1 MAAPSGQLEA
11 HLLRAHQDDDDESG
25 TEEQPAHVPDP
36 PQPVEQPAV
45 QSVANQACP
54 KQHALHAWTFKALKQ
69 AAHDFFTKHSPE
81 QQRAAARSKACC
93 IACQELGEELVL
105 QLHAFH
111 SSMPA
116 RGYEDWYAWSGLVL
130 DTKQSLAE
138 RPDDSSSSK
147 RNKRMLLE
155 AAVYKAASDSAS
167 ASVFRRALSS
177 LCGIVLAAELA
188 TAALG
193 VAAERSALAGAR
205 SDARSLLCGL
215 KALAEVCPTFLQ
227 AVAAVTRMVQCGQ
240 VLSMGSLLVVPLPP
254 VARMEASTRRPRAL
268 QLPHLRRCLCS
279 VVQSLRDSVTTATAT
294 LTSTIAVSA
303 PALDSSS
310 GGSSSTTISSPS
322 SSLLLSALG
331 SHQEELCTAL
341 RLLAAAVAHA
351 LAAHSDLAPLCAAV
365 HRIAGLMAAG
375 ERQLCAALQDAAT
388 ATRDLA
394 NIVAAAVEPLA
405 LQLCDLR
412 TACESAL
419 TSVYRAQCVLAD
431 AAAPQ
436 QAAEP
441 ATAVAEVA
449 SLLSAASSYYGGEQL
464 DTLAQLQEQATALSA
479 SMTATASTAGAQQAT
494 DGSDSMSSSMQGSS
508 VLLEGGSWVQTTAGS
523 RSNISSS
530 AQALYESTGSTV
542 SSAAATKAD
551 SQDAEQYTELL
562 VAESGGD
569 DSPDEDYNDKS
580 SSIANVDSSRS
591 RRSQQQLLGEL
602 SYVLCA
608 RSSSLPPMR
617 VRGSSSSQSSVLL
630 HPASPTAAAVAAVA
644 AAEAQSASN
653 NNNSSSSNIGSA
665 ELVNSSYSN
674 SAGGSRDLQLSS
686 ISSSAEHTGGS
697 SSREV
702 RSPLAVSPQQG
713 ASGSGSSSAR
723 QILSPGTPRGGM
735 SLGLLTELRGILPDM
750 AASVGAD
757 SYSFCGDSDLG
768 AEDAVVVGSVPPD

>member
-11 HLLRAHQDDDDESG
+11 HLLRAHQDDDDESVTDEQQPLG
-25 TEEQPAHVPDP
+25 VADPLQRVEQQQQPAEH
-36 PQPVEQPAV
+36 
-45 QSVANQACP
+45 SVSDQACP
-54 KQHALHAWTFKALKQ
+54 KQLALHAWTFEALKQ
-69 AAHDFFTKHSPE
+69 AAHDFFTRHTPE

-105 QLHAFH
+105 QLHAFY

-116 RGYEDWYAWSGLVL
+116 SGYDGWYAWSGLVL

-155 AAVYKAASDSAS
+155 AAIYKAASDSAS

-177 LCGIVLAAELA
+177 LCGIALAAELA
-188 TAALG
+188 TAALS
-193 VAAERSALAGAR
+193 VAAERSALTGAR
-205 SDARSLLCGL
+205 ADARSLLQGL
-215 KALAEVCPTFLQ
+215 KALADVCPTFLQ

-240 VLSMGSLLVVPLPP
+240 TLSMGSLLAVPLPP
-254 VARMEASTRRPRAL
+254 VARMEASTRRPTVL

-279 VVQSLRDSVTTATAT
+279 VVQSLRDSVATATTT
-294 LTSTIAVSA
+294 LTSTADSTA
-303 PALDSSS
+303 ALGSSS
-310 GGSSSTTISSPS
+310 GSGTAISSPS

-331 SHQEELCTAL
+331 SYQEELCTAL
-341 RLLAAAVAHA
+341 RAFAAAIAHA

-375 ERQLCAALQDAAT
+375 ERQLFTALQDATT
-388 ATRDLA
+388 AARDPD
-394 NIVAAAVEPLA
+394 NTVAAAVEPLA
-405 LQLCDLR
+405 LQLSDLR
-412 TACESAL
+412 FACESAL
-419 TSVYRAQCVLAD
+419 TTVYMAQCMLAD

-436 QAAEP
+436 QAGTAAP
-441 ATAVAEVA
+441 ATAAAAVAEVA
-449 SLLSAASSYYGGEQL
+449 SLLSAAGSYYGAEQL
-464 DTLAQLQEQATALSA
+464 DTLAQLQEHATALSA
-479 SMTATASTAGAQQAT
+479 SMTAATTAASAQQAT
-494 DGSDSMSSSMQGSS
+494 DDDSDSMSSSMQGSS

-523 RSNISSS
+523 SNMNSS
-530 AQALYESTGSTV
+530 AQALYESTGSV
-542 SSAAATKAD
+542 ASSAAATKAD
-551 SQDAEQYTELL
+551 SQDAEQYTDLL

-569 DSPDEDYNDKS
+569 DSPDEDSYDKS
-580 SSIANVDSSRS
+580 SSIAGVDSSRS

-617 VRGSSSSQSSVLL
+617 VRGSSQSSLLL

-644 AAEAQSASN
+644 AAEAQSAMN
-653 NNNSSSSNIGSA
+653 SSSNISSA
-665 ELVNSSYSN
+665 ELANST
-674 SAGGSRDLQLSS
+674 SAGGSGSLQLSS
-686 ISSSAEHTGGS
+686 LGSSAEQTVGSS
-697 SSREV
+697 SSREA
-702 RSPLAVSPQQG
+702 RSPLALAVSPQPG
-713 ASGSGSSSAR
+713 ASGSSSAR

-735 SLGLLTELRGILPDM
+735 SLGLLTELRGLLPDLS
-750 AASVGAD
+750 ASVGTD